1 MKKLSIL
8 LFGFMVICIG
18 EETWAT
24 DLSGKFA
31 LSGMGGASYLMGTGF
46 SSEDKIKNN
55 YGFGV
60 SVEYFFLKGLSGGL
74 ALVYNSFQGDW
85 KKPAIWWLPWR
96 YYYSTDWNWTNVSIF
111 GRFVLGPEN
120 KISPYLKGG
129 VGLYIPRIKDWLYYP
144 LDSTYT
150 HKSYGKG
157 QFGCY
162 FGVGIQCLLTNRVLV
177 YFEVPLNWIYTEGLV
192 IHWIDIPH
200 RMERYHKIY
209 DKSYYFNIFA
219 GVSFLLGTKKEVEK
233 IKPR

>member
-24 DLSGKFA
+24 DLKGKFA

-46 SSEDKIKNN
+46 SSEDKIKDN
-55 YGFGV
+55 YGFGI

-74 ALVYNSFQGDW
+74 ALIHHSFQDVW
-85 KKPAIWWLPWR
+85 KGASPDWR
-96 YYYSTDWNWTNVSIF
+96 YHYYSTDWNWTNVSIF
-111 GRFVLGPEN
+111 GRFLLEPEG

-144 LDSTYT
+144 SDTTYT

-162 FGVGIQCLLTNRVLV
+162 FGIGIQYLFSKKVFV
-177 YFEVPLNWIYTEGLV
+177 YLEVPFNVIYTEGLV
-192 IHWIDIPH
+192 IHWIDIPR
-200 RMERYHKIY
+200 RMERYHKIN
-209 DKSYYFNIFA
+209 DKSHYFNIFV
-219 GVSFLLGTKKEVEK
+219 GVSFLLGRKTEVEK
-233 IKPR
+233 IEPR